1 MSKRSFRGLG
11 SLLSVL
17 GAIDDLARS
26 RLKGIVGGCFVT
38 QRKLRIT
45 VPPCRDDN
53 VVLRVSQPEGML
65 CMVQARTKV
74 GISVEDAYNIITDPN
89 NRRVF
94 KNVANVTSR

>member
-1 MSKRSFRGLG
+1 M
-11 SLLSVL
+11 
-17 GAIDDLARS
+17 
-26 RLKGIVGGCFVT
+26 
-38 QRKLRIT
+38 
-45 VPPCRDDN
+45 
-53 VVLRVSQPEGML
+53 VLRVSQPEGML